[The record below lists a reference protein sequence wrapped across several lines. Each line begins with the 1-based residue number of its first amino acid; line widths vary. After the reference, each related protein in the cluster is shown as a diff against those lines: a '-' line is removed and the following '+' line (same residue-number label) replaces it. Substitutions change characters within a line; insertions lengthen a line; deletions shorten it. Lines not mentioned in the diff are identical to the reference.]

1 MIRKGMLI
9 KLFKNNLTY
18 RVYCDEYSIS
28 NDQNKYIKILKD
40 QQLLTINT
48 KDVELVSKKTDYL
61 YKGIFNGTIQD
72 LIKELSEYGKVSN
85 LKHLISLNTDN
96 EIING
101 YSVYINFTKFIVR
114 VKNNSSYDVQ
124 LED

>member
-1 MIRKGMLI
+1 MLI